1 MVTRTT
7 TIQEI
12 TQQAYVF
19 GIFDILF
26 NEKNMPRDEIF
37 NLLEKW
43 ADEFIEEENK
53 HYMESDWFYY
63 DEIDIFLQN
72 KKAQL

>member
-1 MVTRTT
+1 M
-7 TIQEI
+7 
-12 TQQAYVF
+12 F

>member
-37 NLLEKW
+37 NLLEEW